1 MKSIMKKG
9 MIVLVVFSSVF
20 SGACADKNIT
30 SNKNQPN
37 YTLEKIKDDGYE
49 IESSAYIYDGM
60 MRITNG
66 KEGNEKRYGY
76 MDNLGKI
83 AIEPVYFNTVSFSEG
98 LAFVKVDEEKG
109 YYINK
114 KGDVLIGKVDGENL
128 GFGDLFRNGY
138 AVVYSQAEM
147 NGVTDVIVINNKGEV
162 LFSSAITKYVYTNIG
177 HGYFEK
183 FAPSDYKTREIVDSS
198 GKTIYSNGASL
209 IFPSSEGS
217 GFYTFDYKVYGI
229 VHDKFFNDPI
239 YQLISKFVDN
249 RALVVDLDG
258 SVYLIDS
265 KGNKR
270 VNLSEV
276 YSNIDKN
283 NLNVFSNGMV
293 ALNFSDDKTSIII
306 DTEGL
311 IVSETNLKRLFSY
324 ENGIALYMENGKYGY
339 ADEMGNIM
347 LEAIYDNATNCSDG
361 IGFVNKDEQWYRFE
375 LIGPGNR

>member
-162 LFSSAITKYVYTNIG
+162 LFSSAITKY
-177 HGYFEK
+177 
-183 FAPSDYKTREIVDSS
+183 
-198 GKTIYSNGASL
+198 
-209 IFPSSEGS
+209 
-217 GFYTFDYKVYGI
+217 
-229 VHDKFFNDPI
+229 
-239 YQLISKFVDN
+239 
-249 RALVVDLDG
+249 
-258 SVYLIDS
+258 
-265 KGNKR
+265 
-270 VNLSEV
+270 
-276 YSNIDKN
+276 
-283 NLNVFSNGMV
+283 
-293 ALNFSDDKTSIII
+293 
-306 DTEGL
+306 
-311 IVSETNLKRLFSY
+311 
-324 ENGIALYMENGKYGY
+324 LY
-339 ADEMGNIM
+339 
-347 LEAIYDNATNCSDG
+347 
-361 IGFVNKDEQWYRFE
+361 
-375 LIGPGNR
+375 